1 MTLKLSVPDRG
12 KAWKTAVVPRTLH
25 FKEPAGTSRG
35 VYRERQVWYVAI
47 RDRQG
52 RFGVGECAP
61 LPDLSCDAGP
71 ELPARLAE
79 ACRRFEQTGS
89 PDSAAAP
96 DCPSSLFAPE
106 TALAHAEA
114 GSVRFL

>member
-35 VYRERQVWYVAI
+35 VYCERQVWYVAI

-61 LPDLSCDAGP
+61 LQERCSP
-71 ELPARLAE
+71 
-79 ACRRFEQTGS
+79 RRR
-89 PDSAAAP
+89 A
-96 DCPSSLFAPE
+96 
-106 TALAHAEA
+106 
-114 GSVRFL
+114 